1 MAISREK
8 FENKCMDVITQIVAS
23 DRTLD
28 RQGAILVSEKL
39 LEKAKASG
47 KKLTIDVYTR
57 VLNEFKIATDKEYE
71 ELKKQIFD

>member
-1 MAISREK
+1 MAITREE
-8 FENKCMDVITQIVAS
+8 FENKCMDVIEQIVAS

-28 RQGAILVSEKL
+28 RQGAILVAERL
-39 LEKAKASG
+39 VEKAKATG